1 MKKRFLCILLS
12 AAVLMPSVPVFAAD
26 LTNTISAEE
35 KNDTE
40 SAEEE
45 QSAYTLEETDGL
57 DETEGMQNGEE
68 QKKENSWRYSDGELI
83 PDKERAVYSNDAWT
97 KVDGYFINN
106 VGEAIPNAVK
116 KGIDVSHHQGA
127 IDWNEVK
134 NSDVEFV
141 IIRCGYGDNVASQD
155 DKQWLT
161 NVEACERLGIPY
173 GVYLYSYATTEAQ
186 ARSEAEHALRL
197 LKGHNPTYPVY
208 YDMEDDSTLASS
220 SQFAEFAEIFCSTIE
235 AAGYEAGV
243 YANLFWWNTY
253 LTDERFAQWDRWVA
267 QYNSQC
273 DYQGVYS
280 MWQCTSSGRVPGIE
294 GFADINFQMSEIGQW
309 YEKDGHKYYY
319 LNGKM
324 LQDQG
329 YKIDGYWY
337 YFGSEGEMY
346 CAEWREKAG
355 EMYYYDESGHL
366 VSNQGLKIDGY
377 WYYFTSSGKM
387 LTGWRQKGN
396 DRYYYDSNGHMLSD
410 CAQYIDGYK
419 YCFNSSGKML
429 ISTWYNGEY
438 YGPDGRQTTPPSGD
452 SAYTIELP
460 GGQTTMVV
468 GHYDF
473 AASQQAFDLLNQ
485 YRMQNG
491 LYPLQQA
498 NGHLQA
504 AANIRAAELAYLF
517 DHTRPNGDDC
527 FTVYAYSCAEN
538 IAAGGGYGGYQFGA
552 EEAMNGW
559 INSPGHNANMLN
571 DFSSSVGIS
580 AFTQTVDGVTIT
592 YFVQLF
598 AA

>member
-1 MKKRFLCILLS
+1 MKKRFLYILLS

-57 DETEGMQNGEE
+57 DETEGMQNDEE

-377 WYYFTSSGKM
+377 WYYFGSSGAM
-387 LTGWRQKGN
+387 YCSEWREKAGEI
-396 DRYYYDSNGHMLSD
+396 YYYDENGRSEWREKAGEMYYYDENGRLTVNTGLK
-410 CAQYIDGYK
+410 IDGYW
-419 YCFNSSGKML
+419 YYFGSSGAMYCAEWREKAGKM
-429 ISTWYNGEY
+429 Y
-438 YGPDGRQTTPPSGD
+438 Y
-452 SAYTIELP
+452 
-460 GGQTTMVV
+460 
-468 GHYDF
+468 YDE
-473 AASQQAFDLLNQ
+473 
-485 YRMQNG
+485 
-491 LYPLQQA
+491 
-498 NGHLQA
+498 NGHLSVNVGLKIDGYWYYFGSSGA
-504 AANIRAAELAYLF
+504 MYCSEWREKAGDMYYYDE
-517 DHTRPNGDDC
+517 NGHLVTGTTIIID
-527 FTVYAYSCAEN
+527 EN
-538 IAAGGGYGGYQFGA
+538 TYT
-552 EEAMNGW
+552 
-559 INSPGHNANMLN
+559 
-571 DFSSSVGIS
+571 FSTSGKLEV
-580 AFTQTVDGVTIT
+580 
-592 YFVQLF
+592 
-598 AA
+598 

>member
-377 WYYFTSSGKM
+377 WYYFGSSGAM
-387 LTGWRQKGN
+387 YCSEWREKAGEM
-396 DRYYYDSNGHMLSD
+396 YYYDENGHL
-410 CAQYIDGYK
+410 AVNTGLKIDGYW
-419 YCFNSSGKML
+419 YYFGSSGAMYRSEWREKAGEMYYYDENGRLTVNTGLKIDGYWYYFGSSGAMYCAEWREKAGEMYYYDENGRLTVNTGLKIDGYWYYFGSSGAMYRSEWREKAGKM
-429 ISTWYNGEY
+429 Y
-438 YGPDGRQTTPPSGD
+438 Y
-452 SAYTIELP
+452 
-460 GGQTTMVV
+460 
-468 GHYDF
+468 YDE
-473 AASQQAFDLLNQ
+473 
-485 YRMQNG
+485 
-491 LYPLQQA
+491 
-498 NGHLQA
+498 NGHLSVNVGLKIDGYWYYFGSSGA
-504 AANIRAAELAYLF
+504 MYCSEWREKAGDMYYYDE
-517 DHTRPNGDDC
+517 NGHLVTGTTIIID
-527 FTVYAYSCAEN
+527 EN
-538 IAAGGGYGGYQFGA
+538 TYT
-552 EEAMNGW
+552 
-559 INSPGHNANMLN
+559 
-571 DFSSSVGIS
+571 FSTSGKLEV
-580 AFTQTVDGVTIT
+580 
-592 YFVQLF
+592 
-598 AA
+598 